1 MMQVEDFISSF
12 TIYCQQRFPTKTG
25 TATSYKNAIKYFLNF
40 MNSTEVTCETILEIK
55 SLEPDIRDSSS
66 ILYGALE
73 EFFRST
79 NRYSYL
85 SKGFLKA
92 ALPVLFQFSDN
103 FGLQSDEN
111 VILLQELKDN
121 QVIANFTAEKL
132 RNELPISENNFH
144 SYDVRRISG
153 TVNEAINKTRSGRQ
167 AEKYLISFL
176 LSLGFIKNRDF
187 FDVANNKAYG
197 YDIRFFNVGLE
208 IKNIKSGSFYLSDN
222 EIARLDKT
230 DTHLILVDIH
240 NGIWLLHN
248 KSIWLKNVIS
258 NIKDLREYSKTNF
271 KNLDPSDIKILI
283 DKELE
288 RDVVNIVNFSKEE
301 LVDKLNNIKL

>member
-1 MMQVEDFISSF
+1 MKVEEFISSF
-12 TIYCQQRFPTKTG
+12 TIYCEQCFNTKTG
-25 TATSYKNAIKYFLNF
+25 TATSYKNAIKYLLDF
-40 MNSTEVTCETILEIK
+40 MNSTEVTGETILEIK

-73 EFFRST
+73 EFFRLT
-79 NRYSYL
+79 DRYSYL

-92 ALPVLFQFSDN
+92 ALPVLFQFSDY
-103 FGLQSDEN
+103 FELQSEDN

-121 QVIANFTAEKL
+121 QVIANFTADKL
-132 RNELPISENNFH
+132 RNELPISKNNFH

-197 YDIRFFNVGLE
+197 YDVRFFNVGLE

-230 DTHLILVDIH
+230 NTHLILVDIH

-248 KSIWLKNVIS
+248 KSLWLKNVIS
-258 NIKDLREYSKTNF
+258 NIKDLREYSKINF

-288 RDVVNIVNFSKEE
+288 CDVVNIVNFSKEE
-301 LVDKLNNIKL
+301 LVDKFNSIKL